1 MRNKFQPRSL
11 ENTRVH
17 RSSAIVTCLNGLDLG
32 GGILLVPSFSS
43 TRLTLTATTY
53 TVTDRPQLFISRAPG
68 AVRLTWP
75 LGFPGWKLLT
85 TTNLTAPV
93 WVEAP
98 IQCGN
103 QALVPIRGPMAF
115 FQMTQ

>member
-1 MRNKFQPRSL
+1 MRNTFQPRST
-11 ENTRVH
+11 EDTRSH
-17 RSSAIVTCLNGLDLG
+17 QSSAIVMKALMALAKASMTITG
-32 GGILLVPSFSS
+32 
-43 TRLTLTATTY
+43 
-53 TVTDRPQLFISRAPG
+53 TDRPQLFISRAPG

-85 TTNLTAPV
+85 TTNRTAPV

-98 IQCGN
+98 IQCGH